1 MPLPTINDVQAVNP
15 VLTNMLIGYQQAD
28 DRFVAG
34 RVFPAVPVEKD
45 SGTFYIFTKKYWFLD
60 VLQNRPPAGSFART
74 GFGISTSTYTTLQWA
89 VEEPLADETRK
100 NSQVPKQPID
110 RKSTR

>member
-45 SGTFYIFTKKYWFLD
+45 SGTYFIFTKKYWFLD
-60 VLQNRPPAGSFART
+60 GLEERAPGGAFAR
-74 GFGISTSTYTTLQWA
+74 GGYGVTSGTYTTLQWGL
-89 VEEPLADETRK
+89 EHLIPDENRA
-100 NSQVPKQPID
+100 NSQVNMD
-110 RKSTR
+110 LEAA